1 MIPFTPN
8 AVAKCFGTVVADINK
23 IANSSVTAWFKST
36 FPDVTRIASL
46 NPELFN
52 PALANTNVTIIPI
65 KPPQDRRSRTYIRDV
80 DSYNIAI
87 SKIKV
92 AFVIDLK
99 AAMECAGYSPGQIQ
113 QTVAAFDKL
122 IPVLRI
128 GKF

>member
-8 AVAKCFGTVVADINK
+8 AVAKCFGTVVADVNK
-23 IANSSVTAWFKST
+23 INSTSVTAWFKST
-36 FPDVTRIASL
+36 FPDVTRIASQ
-46 NPELFN
+46 NPGLFN
-52 PALANTNVTIIPI
+52 PALANTNVTIIPRLQ
-65 KPPQDRRSRTYIRDV
+65 PDRRSRTYIRDV

-113 QTVAAFDKL
+113 QAVAAFNNA
-122 IPVLRI
+122 IPVFRI